1 MEVNTKNDTFEEEYA
16 DVWRNLSLVL
26 SDIISRHIGEM
37 NLSLIPSYD
46 VMKLHDGIAEYYERY
61 HMLKTVHMV
70 NRCGSDDPCD
80 YVIFDGNQ
88 QYVLNYVL

>member
-37 NLSLIPSYD
+37 NLSMIPSYD
-46 VMKLHDGIAEYYERY
+46 VMKLHDDIAEYYERY
-61 HMLKTVHMV
+61 HALKTAHMV
-70 NRCGSDDPCD
+70 KQCGSDPCD

-88 QYVLNYVL
+88 RYVLNYVP